1 MSKINGYNSKEKLKS
16 RKALEW
22 LFAKGKSFSV
32 FPIKVFYTV
41 TEMALEAISDNVIGD
56 NNGTDDHAKVAIYNT
71 TTELN
76 LMVNAGV
83 GVSARN
89 FKKAV
94 ERNRIKR
101 LLREVYRT
109 QKQQLLSTAKNK
121 QIHINAFFLYIG
133 KEMPMHDQLNTSM
146 EKLLQKF
153 QEKISKDQTSVSQSN
168 SVVTL
173 EHADPAATN
182 ANGTTDSVND
192 PAQ

>member
-1 MSKINGYNSKEKLKS
+1 MSKVNGYTKEEKLKS

-22 LFAKGKSFSV
+22 LFAKGRSFSV
-32 FPIKVFYTV
+32 FPIKIFYTV
-41 TEMALEAISDNVIGD
+41 TDMALEAISDNVIGD
-56 NNGTDDHAKVAIYNT
+56 KNATDGHAKVAMYNT
-71 TTELN
+71 ITELN
-76 LMVNAGV
+76 VLVNAGV

-109 QKQQLLSTAKNK
+109 QKQQLLATATNK
-121 QIHINAFFLYIG
+121 QLHIDTFFLYIG
-133 KEMPMHDQLNTSM
+133 KEIPTHAQLNTSM

-153 QEKISKDQTSVSQSN
+153 QEKISKDQTSVSLIKPSESLIN
-168 SVVTL
+168 PMPS
-173 EHADPAATN
+173 ATDN
-182 ANGTTDSVND
+182 NGTIDSVNN

>member
-16 RKALEW
+16 RKALEL

-32 FPIKVFYTV
+32 FPIKVFYTATSV
-41 TEMALEAISDNVIGD
+41 VG
-56 NNGTDDHAKVAIYNT
+56 NGADKDPIVQ
-71 TTELN
+71 
-76 LMVNAGV
+76 AGV

-109 QKQQLLSTAKNK
+109 QKQAFIASATAK
-121 QIHINAFFLYIG
+121 QLRVDAFFLYIG
-133 KEMPMHDQLNTSM
+133 KEMPTHAELNTSM
-146 EKLLQKF
+146 EKVLHKF
-153 QEKISKDQTSVSQSN
+153 QEKISKDQTPVSQTN
-168 SVVTL
+168 PVETL
-173 EHADPAATN
+173 VDPDATN
-182 ANGTTDSVND
+182 INGTTDSVND